1 MYHLYKSIWVTIISL
16 FLQLLFSNTI
26 LNAQEIISLQGRVQ
40 DIQYQDLYL
49 ENIMIINLRTQQG
62 IFAGNNNSFTIN
74 IERNDTLIISATGYS
89 LKRVCFRDSVQS
101 QGKVFTI
108 SMKRLSV
115 QLKEVTIFQQREWKA
130 IESDLQ
136 TLGYK
141 ESDYKLTGVEAWQ
154 SPVTALYQAFSR
166 RERSKRKVAELMND
180 DLRKSL
186 LMEIIHIYI
195 KNKMIELSD
204 DQMENFIN
212 FIALND
218 EALKNMSQYDLAIF
232 IKDRASYYNSRL
244 K

>member
-1 MYHLYKSIWVTIISL
+1 MHQIFRFIRFATITL
-16 FLQLLFSNTI
+16 FLQLLFFATI

-40 DIQYQDLYL
+40 DTQYQDLYL

-62 IFAGNNNSFTIN
+62 VFAGNNNSFKIN

-89 LKRVCFRDSVQS
+89 LKRVCFRDSSQS
-101 QGKVFTI
+101 QGKIFTI
-108 SMKRLSV
+108 QMKRLSV

-130 IESDLQ
+130 IENDLQ

-166 RERSKRKVAELMND
+166 KERSKRKVAELMND

-232 IKDRASYYNSRL
+232 IKDRSSYYNSRL

>member
-1 MYHLYKSIWVTIISL
+1 MIQLFRLIRFITIAFLIQLFIPATHLS
-16 FLQLLFSNTI
+16 
-26 LNAQEIISLQGRVQ
+26 AQEIIPLQGRVQ
-40 DIQYQDLYL
+40 DTQYQDLYL

-62 IFAGNNNSFTIN
+62 VFAGNNNSFTIN

-101 QGKVFTI
+101 QGKIFTI

-130 IESDLQ
+130 IENDLQ

-166 RERSKRKVAELMND
+166 KERSKRKVAELMND

-195 KNKMIELSD
+195 KNKMIELAD
-204 DQMENFIN
+204 DQIESFIN

-232 IKDRASYYNSRL
+232 IKDRCSYYNSRL